1 MKSVKNEFPNPVLAV
16 GRDDYIESC
25 RFYTTFNE
33 EEIVVDTENIVFPM
47 KYVLECKG
55 LSTMVQAG
63 QAVAVVTVKSSAASY
78 SKLFKFP
85 ADSKE
90 LVISVPKFAVVNKM
104 DITGSI
110 IAARNIDRFC
120 CEGEFN
126 DLYFSGSTFEIRKG
140 DILATEEIRSIFV
153 DDSELEKPISS
164 IFDISRNDEQYS
176 EVVPNFYGEKIE
188 IFLKSEL
195 YDLYYKF
202 KDFNNGSLRRYAA
215 GIIVYPVLVE
225 AIGYVIGYYQND
237 GDVGDGTNFSEKRW
251 FRAIDHKADVK
262 GIDLRNYDG
271 CPTTLANDIL
281 GDIAL
286 DALKSF
292 KDTLDSE
299 INSGETQMIGGV
311 D

>member
-110 IAARNIDRFC
+110 IAAAI
-120 CEGEFN
+120 
-126 DLYFSGSTFEIRKG
+126 STAFAVKEN
-140 DILATEEIRSIFV
+140 LMTF
-153 DDSELEKPISS
+153 ISAV
-164 IFDISRNDEQYS
+164 QL
-176 EVVPNFYGEKIE
+176 
-188 IFLKSEL
+188 LKSV
-195 YDLYYKF
+195 K
-202 KDFNNGSLRRYAA
+202 
-215 GIIVYPVLVE
+215 
-225 AIGYVIGYYQND
+225 VI
-237 GDVGDGTNFSEKRW
+237 S
-251 FRAIDHKADVK
+251 
-262 GIDLRNYDG
+262 
-271 CPTTLANDIL
+271 
-281 GDIAL
+281 
-286 DALKSF
+286 
-292 KDTLDSE
+292 
-299 INSGETQMIGGV
+299 
-311 D
+311 